1 MPAIMMMDAV
11 GDIAKVTGRSNDIVA
26 TGPIPGSTPMS
37 VPTKTPMKHATRLE
51 GCKADGEPVG
61 EP

>member
-1 MPAIMMMDAV
+1 MMEAV

-51 GCKADGEPVG
+51 GCRLTESP
-61 EP
+61 